1 MRQPS
6 LRQPYPL
13 FGRGNRIRHWR
24 RHHTKYNT
32 IYKCNCRAVHNLPAH
47 KFHTFLGHI
56 RNSELGKT
64 EIMILMML
72 IMLSSFISYSEL
84 LLEFLMKSFFIHK
97 NWIWLF
103 SIPIPALSVPRQAS
117 RPQPAES
124 HSNWNQ
130 CFFSWNQIH
139 VVLHQ
144 LLSSSSSTSLS
155 LNSTRLVSFLDFPH
169 MNLNLTIWNMEICY
183 FWYCSMAVRKIML
196 PEY

>member
-56 RNSELGKT
+56 RNSELGIPK
-64 EIMILMML
+64 IMILMML

-84 LLEFLMKSFFIHK
+84 LLEFLIMSFLFIKIEFDYSQFQFQPSLYPARRVGHSQQNHIRIEINVFSAEIKSM
-97 NWIWLF
+97 LF
-103 SIPIPALSVPRQAS
+103 YINYYHHHHR
-117 RPQPAES
+117 
-124 HSNWNQ
+124 H
-130 CFFSWNQIH
+130 
-139 VVLHQ
+139 
-144 LLSSSSSTSLS
+144 LS
-155 LNSTRLVSFLDFPH
+155 LSTRLVSSH
-169 MNLNLTIWNMEICY
+169 
-183 FWYCSMAVRKIML
+183 S
-196 PEY
+196 